1 MKINELIEHMDL
13 ISKELAYQGALKGD
27 PDVIQGFQRDWE
39 EINVAYSFIKEYL
52 SYEIQQTVE
61 CQLQELKL
69 QLELEM
75 KLAKGETY
83 FLEWEAL
90 EEFYCEMEESQN
102 KVKKG

>member
-1 MKINELIEHMDL
+1 M

-39 EINVAYSFIKEYL
+39 EINIAYSFIKEYL
-52 SYEIQQTVE
+52 SYEIQQNVE
-61 CQLQELKL
+61 FQLQELKL

-83 FLEWEAL
+83 VLEWSAL
-90 EEFYCEMEESQN
+90 EEFYCEVEEKQN
-102 KVKKG
+102 KAKKGVSHH